1 MLSGCCQK
9 VNWLAAGDRVCQR
22 SCISNWVHL
31 HAVDNGSAGLY
42 EHPAFQARLVHPA
55 VPSVELGRCLQGQV
69 LGCGAHLTALRRESI
84 GEHSV
89 ADAWVLSDLADAA
102 REARETQT

>member
-1 MLSGCCQK
+1 ML
-9 VNWLAAGDRVCQR
+9 VR
-22 SCISNWVHL
+22 
-31 HAVDNGSAGLY
+31 HAVSL
-42 EHPAFQARLVHPA
+42 
-55 VPSVELGRCLQGQV
+55 VELGRCPQGQV

-84 GEHSV
+84 GELSV

>member
-1 MLSGCCQK
+1 MCC
-9 VNWLAAGDRVCQR
+9 LAAASKLAGWLLRTSVPALHHFC
-22 SCISNWVHL
+22 VHL
-31 HAVDNGSAGLY
+31 HAVDNGRASIY
-42 EHPAFQARLVHPA
+42 EDLAFQAKLIHLA
-55 VPSVELGRCLQGQV
+55 VFSVELGRCLQGQV

-89 ADAWVLSDLADAA
+89 ANAWVLSDLADAA